1 MWTDIRFRFFI
12 RWCLGDIRVGAG
24 SSAFLGVRRT
34 GNGNG
39 IYRRS
44 GRLALARL
52 AGVNQAD
59 GGTRTKPPCPR
70 PARSNSAGRGA
81 RSESFVHTSA
91 GLAIGREPTACRAQ
105 MAKAGRRGSC
115 LLRPV
120 RGIALTDSVPTRDQ
134 HTTPRRLPTIADSGW
149 RLARSSPGRA
159 IPPVRSV
166 SPPHP
171 ACIPT
176 SFSSILPCAGSG
188 VSLFRPAS

>member
-1 MWTDIRFRFFI
+1 MLIKQTAERARN
-12 RWCLGDIRVGAG
+12 RRV
-24 SSAFLGVRRT
+24 T
-34 GNGNG
+34 
-39 IYRRS
+39 
-44 GRLALARL
+44 
-52 AGVNQAD
+52 
-59 GGTRTKPPCPR
+59 R
-70 PARSNSAGRGA
+70 PARGNSAGRGA
-81 RSESFVHTSA
+81 RSESLVHTSA

-105 MAKAGRRGSC
+105 MAKARRRGSC

-120 RGIALTDSVPTRDQ
+120 RGIALTDSVPTSDQ

-176 SFSSILPCAGSG
+176 SFSSILPYAGSG
-188 VSLFRPAS
+188 VSLFRPASYSQENGCVLGAQCAPPAPCKAKPR